1 MVMKLVVRMP
11 NWIGDAVMALP
22 VLESLAASGPEPD
35 FEVWAA
41 GEPWVGDLLPAR
53 LGVRGALT
61 LPRTRGLK
69 ELRAAT
75 DALKAHRFEAGLLLT
90 NSFGSALALRLAGIP
105 ERWGY
110 ARDGRGLLLTRRV
123 PAKAGSQPRHQR
135 DLYLDLL
142 SGLGFRTISPGI
154 GLNVSEEE
162 RAAAD
167 RTLEA
172 AGCDLSRPLVILNPG
187 AAYGPAKRW
196 PAERFAEL
204 GRLFRSRAGADILLV
219 GSAGE
224 RELAE
229 AVAAAVG
236 GPVMNLAG
244 RTSLRELA
252 ALIGQGRLFVTND
265 TGPMHI
271 ADALGTPILALF
283 GPTDPV
289 VTGPGRARAAVLKID
304 VPCWPCLY
312 RKCPYD
318 HRCMTGIAPEDA
330 FEAGRE
336 LL

>member
-1 MVMKLVVRMP
+1 MKLVVRMP

-22 VLESLAASGPEPD
+22 VLESLLASGPDIEL
-35 FEVWAA
+35 WAA
-41 GEPWVGDLLPAR
+41 GEPWVGDLIPAG

-61 LPRTRGLK
+61 IPRTNGLK
-69 ELRAAT
+69 ELRAAAA
-75 DALKAHRFEAGLLLT
+75 ALKQHRFDAGLLLT
-90 NSFGSALALRLAGIP
+90 NSFGSALVLRLAGVP

-110 ARDGRGLLLTRRV
+110 VRDGRGLLLTRRV
-123 PAKAGSQPRHQR
+123 SVRETIEPLHQR
-135 DLYLDLL
+135 DYYLELL
-142 SGLGFRTISPGI
+142 AGLGVRAVSPGI
-154 GLNVSEEE
+154 GLSVSEEE
-162 RAAAD
+162 RAAAE

-172 AGCDLSRPLVILNPG
+172 AGHDRSRPLVILNPG

-224 RELAE
+224 RELAG
-229 AVAAAVG
+229 AIAAAVG

-252 ALIGQGRLFVTND
+252 ALIGLGRLFVTND

-271 ADALGTPILALF
+271 ADALGTPILAVF

-289 VTGPGRARAAVLKID
+289 MTGPGQARSAVLKID

-318 HRCMTGIAPEDA
+318 HRCLAGIGPEEA
-330 FEAGRE
+330 FEAGRR